1 MRLRKYI
8 TTILCLRCI
17 HAQNDDPWHKAE
29 QLMTQLTAKPDS
41 IENPTIDTLNGN
53 DISIYIPTGYN
64 ETYEQLRYET
74 FWTTDVTKKQS
85 DLNNWLIESSD
96 IYNNSNA
103 TYMLSQIYMN
113 SLYGIPHNKTIA
125 FHYLDKYNKMTEDAD
140 PQTLFQQAVAYSTGM
155 FGAIP
160 IDSAKALLYYQRSAR
175 LGDIHAKQV
184 LAYKYYSGINVPRD
198 SNRALILYKEI
209 ADILKSQYSEDQW
222 SFQFPSQESF
232 NLRIPDFE
240 DGLLGTGL
248 SHMAISTSRKKS
260 ARPDITSSVLTNL
273 NGGKLVLRFGN
284 VDRSNPFML
293 NEEDET
299 DDQIVDIFYTA
310 LDEYLGTYTSM
321 RNVTRARLL
330 LEATYHEYDADV
342 GYLDNLQKFF
352 YGQCLDLLGHIY
364 FTGEGLDRAYIL
376 KAEKYLKRSLVIIES
391 ASTVI
396 SEANVDLGLL
406 YQYYYLND
414 TTAIRYYKKGKS
426 KTNNKGIIEYQL
438 SNLSIKYPEYKLGN
452 PLLLMEEAKSK
463 GFIPAKYEYARML
476 EEGVSDR
483 YNCEHTAYS
492 YKTFVEENES
502 RMAPHLRAAFNEL
515 LLGNTEVALWNY
527 AQAAEQG
534 YEMAQVSAAYLLYQ
548 MPLELDEPPLTTDKR
563 KLAAVTYYSRAFKQN
578 NIDAGV
584 IAGDV
589 YYSLQEYEKAFSLY
603 QSAALKFSRQAI
615 WNLGYMYEY
624 GLGVPVDFHLAK
636 RYYDQVLE
644 RDTKLYMAI
653 KLNVLKLQLKAFV
666 IWLLGTDRIP
676 YDTIKYYK
684 IKMIN
689 ILRNGRSLF
698 RKYLNMLLSSKD
710 HNELNGLYRKMVV
723 ESGWDNKLSGE
734 GGDGESFFD
743 GFNLVSE
750 DIFTLILIIVFF
762 FGSIF
767 LRNMADR
774 RGWNVQVN
782 GVQLGQD
789 NRDENNDGNGNNI
802 DLGANGWNFQVQFF
816 AI

>member
-1 MRLRKYI
+1 M
-8 TTILCLRCI
+8 
-17 HAQNDDPWHKAE
+17 
-29 QLMTQLTAKPDS
+29 
-41 IENPTIDTLNGN
+41 
-53 DISIYIPTGYN
+53 
-64 ETYEQLRYET
+64 
-74 FWTTDVTKKQS
+74 
-85 DLNNWLIESSD
+85 
-96 IYNNSNA
+96 
-103 TYMLSQIYMN
+103 
-113 SLYGIPHNKTIA
+113 A
-125 FHYLDKYNKMTEDAD
+125 FHYLDKYNKLTEDTD
-140 PQTLFQQAVAYSTGM
+140 PQTLFQQAVAYSTGL

-160 IDSAKALLYYQRSAR
+160 IDSAKAMLYYQRSAR
-175 LGDIHAKQV
+175 LGDIYAKQV

-209 ADILKSQYSEDQW
+209 ADILKDQYSEDEW
-222 SFQFPSQESF
+222 NFQFPVQESF

-248 SHMAISTSRKKS
+248 SYMSISTTRKKS
-260 ARPDITSSVLTNL
+260 ARPDITSTVLTNL

-284 VDRSNPFML
+284 VDRSNPFMIS
-293 NEEDET
+293 EEDET
-299 DDQIVDIFYTA
+299 DEQIVDIFYTA
-310 LDEYLGTYTSM
+310 LDEYRGTYTSVK
-321 RNVTRARLL
+321 NVTRARLL

-391 ASTVI
+391 SSTVI
-396 SEANVDLGLL
+396 SGANVDLGLL

-414 TTAIRYYKKGKS
+414 TTAIQFYKKGKS
-426 KTNNKGIIEYQL
+426 KTNNNGVIEFQM
-438 SNLSIKYPEYKLGN
+438 SNLSKKHPEYNLGN

-463 GFIPAKYEYARML
+463 GYIPARYEYANML
-476 EEGVSDR
+476 EEGVNDR

-502 RMAPHLRAAFNEL
+502 RMAPHLKVAFNEL

-527 AQAAEQG
+527 VQAAEQG

-548 MPLELDEPPLTTDKR
+548 MPLELDDQPQTTEER

-589 YYSLQEYEKAFSLY
+589 YFSLQEYEKAFSLY
-603 QSAALKFSRQAI
+603 QSAALKFSAQAI

-644 RDTKLYMAI
+644 RNSKLYLAI
-653 KLNVLKLQLKAFV
+653 KLNVFKLQLKAFA

-676 YDTIKYYK
+676 YDTIKNYK
-684 IKMIN
+684 LGMIN
-689 ILRNGRSLF
+689 FLKNSRSVF
-698 RKYLNMLLSSKD
+698 RKYLNIILFTRGLT
-710 HNELNGLYRKMVV
+710 EPNGLYRKMIV
-723 ESGWDNKLSGE
+723 ESGWDNKLSNE
-734 GGDGESFFD
+734 SGESGGFFD

-750 DIFTLILIIVFF
+750 DIFTLLLIIIFF
-762 FGSIF
+762 FGSMF

-782 GVQLGQD
+782 GVQLGQE
-789 NRDENNDGNGNNI
+789 NRNENNDDNPNNI
-802 DLGANGWNFQVQFF
+802 NMGANGWNFQVQFF